1 VNAFVTRIRSSRRA
15 SATVVIGGVVLL
27 AVATWMVVVSPKRAD
42 AAQLATQVTA
52 AQNDLTTATRQAAEA
67 KHFLAVQGAVL
78 RALPHG
84 TDEPGIL
91 DNLQA
96 VGTRTGVVI
105 SAVTPNATAST
116 TNSVALAVSVEG
128 TYFQIRD
135 FLHRLRTQVSVKKGG
150 MVQAGGRLFDVTGVN
165 ISQPTAGSPTLT
177 ANLSVNAYAYD
188 TGIAPVTPAAA
199 PTDATATG
207 GTTTGAPN

>member
-15 SATVVIGGVVLL
+15 SATVVIGGVALL
-27 AVATWMVVVSPKRAD
+27 AVVAWMVVVSPKRAD
-42 AAQLATQVTA
+42 AAHLATQVTS
-52 AQNDLTTATRQAAEA
+52 AQDDLTTATRQAAEA
-67 KHFLAVQGAVL
+67 KHLLAIQGAVR

-96 VGTRTGVVI
+96 VGTRAGVVI
-105 SAVTPNATAST
+105 STVTPNDTAST

-135 FLHRLRTQVSVKKGG
+135 FLHRLRTQVSVKKSG
-150 MVQAGGRLFDVTGVN
+150 MVRAGGRLFDVTGVN
-165 ISQPTAGSPTLT
+165 IAQPTAGSPTLT
-177 ANLSVNAYAYD
+177 ALLSVNAYAYD
-188 TGIAPVTPAAA
+188 TGIAPAVPTAPPAGATTAA
-199 PTDATATG
+199 

>member
-1 VNAFVTRIRSSRRA
+1 MDGRGLAEA
-15 SATVVIGGVVLL
+15 GG
-27 AVATWMVVVSPKRAD
+27 RG
-42 AAQLATQVTA
+42 
-52 AQNDLTTATRQAAEA
+52 ATRHSGHSGSERPDDGNPPGGGGQ
-67 KHFLAVQGAVL
+67 
-78 RALPHG
+78 ALPRS
-84 TDEPGIL
+84 PGGRT
-91 DNLQA
+91 A
-96 VGTRTGVVI
+96 RAAARTGVVI